1 MFNDNSILNIIEKK
15 ALANNARVAIGIKKP
30 STNILVSLKKAQDT
44 GYAQIVL
51 VGCKNDIDKL
61 DVSHNLEII
70 DTNDPEKLICKL
82 LAFGNIDAAVRG
94 NIQASIVLGQLKKQ
108 MKVEKLYRIALL
120 QTNNG
125 RPFFFAP
132 VGIDE
137 GINLKSKIEHIKKSV
152 EHISRFDIDPSVGVL
167 SGGRPGDLGRD
178 RKVDRTLADAEFVTK
193 HLQDNKIKAK
203 NYNILIED
211 AVKESDFIYAPDG
224 IAGNL
229 IFRTLVYLCGGEGI
243 GAPVLTDKYVFVD
256 TSRARQDFTKA
267 IMLASAL
274 TSIKTI

>member
-1 MFNDNSILNIIEKK
+1 MFNDNSILNIIEEK
-15 ALANNARVAIGIKKP
+15 ALANRARVAIGIKNP
-30 STNILVSLKKAQDT
+30 SVNILVSLKKSQDF
-44 GYAQIVL
+44 GHAQIVL
-51 VGCKNDIDKL
+51 VGCKSDIDKI
-61 DVSHNLEII
+61 DVNHNLEII
-70 DTNDPEKLICKL
+70 DTNDPEKSICKL
-82 LAFGNIDAAVRG
+82 LASGDIDAAVRG
-94 NIQASIVLGQLKKQ
+94 NIQASKVLDHLKKQ

-120 QTNNG
+120 QTNKG

-137 GINLKSKIEHIKKSV
+137 GIDLKSKIEHIKKSV
-152 EHISRFDIDPSVGVL
+152 EHIRRFDINPTVGVL

-178 RKVDRTLADAEFVTK
+178 SKVDRTLEDAEFVTK
-193 HLQDNKIKAK
+193 YLLDNGINAK

-224 IAGNL
+224 ITGNL
-229 IFRTLVYLCGGEGI
+229 IFRTIVYLCGGEGI

-256 TSRARQDFTKA
+256 TSRARQDFTRA
-267 IMLASAL
+267 VTLASAL